1 MSLIELVIVIVILG
15 ILSTV
20 LGLIIA
26 GPIRG
31 FFATGRRVALVENA
45 STALTQ
51 MARDIRTAL
60 PNSIRTTQSGG
71 ITALELLSTLDGAR
85 YRDGPGGGVTS
96 SADIL
101 TFNAA
106 SSGFNV
112 LGHFENL
119 TLPLT
124 TTADYLVIYNTG
136 QAGANAYDITAGP
149 PNVITPTGTTL
160 SISAGADED
169 HVSISPAFEFKYP
182 SPYDRV
188 YLVSGPVSWFCDP
201 QAGTLRRESG
211 YAISA
216 TEPVSASAGNLASD
230 QVSACAFTYTPG
242 TAYRAG
248 LVTLSLTLSSHN
260 ENVTLLREV
269 QVVNAP

>member
-136 QAGANAYDITAGP
+136 QAGANAYDISAGP
-149 PNVITPTGTTL
+149 PNVITPAGTTL
-160 SISAGADED
+160 SIVSGTYED

-188 YLVSGPVSWFCDP
+188 YLVGGPVSWFCDP

-260 ENVTLLREV
+260 ESVTLLREV